1 MSGSRIAV
9 VLALVLGVAAA
20 VVVTTLPGRAGGA
33 GARSVAPLAVTPAAG
48 RDRDPD
54 PVRTLAGWDRRRA
67 AAWRLGSTRRLADL
81 YVAGSAAGTRD
92 VTSLRGYL
100 RRGYRVSG
108 MRMQLLRV
116 AVLARAPD
124 RWRLAVTDR
133 LVGATVLRDGR
144 RTALPRDS
152 ATRHL
157 VTLMR
162 GGDGRWRVA
171 TVADP

>member
-1 MSGSRIAV
+1 MSASRVAV

-20 VVVTTLPGRAGGA
+20 GVVTTLPGGPRDARAGGA
-33 GARSVAPLAVTPAAG
+33 APAAARPADG
-48 RDRDPD
+48 RDPD

-81 YVAGSAAGTRD
+81 YVAGSVAGTRD

-108 MRMQLLRV
+108 MRMQLLQV
-116 AVLARAPD
+116 DVLARAPD

-133 LVGATVLRDGR
+133 LVGAGAVRDGR
-144 RTALPRDS
+144 RTALPGDG

-171 TVADP
+171 EVADP